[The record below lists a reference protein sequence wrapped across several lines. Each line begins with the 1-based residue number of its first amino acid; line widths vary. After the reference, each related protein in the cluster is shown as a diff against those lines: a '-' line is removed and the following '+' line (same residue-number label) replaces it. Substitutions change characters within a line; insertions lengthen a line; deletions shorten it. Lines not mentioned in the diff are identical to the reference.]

1 MMAVEATISE
11 DAHERPASEPNKRNH
26 MSTTDPSIA
35 RAHGSENFFDAQPIA
50 NASLDELDLNAVDA
64 HIARAREQ
72 VPRFDAP
79 DDPLEFLRLRGCL
92 VDKTPT
98 LAGLLVFGKRPHT
111 LLPYAAISLTH
122 FYGAVVDTQAR
133 HVDTIEGALG
143 KVITTAEEYLWEHTQ
158 HGFDA
163 TMGPQR
169 RRVDQYPRTVLREL
183 TVNAVCHRD
192 YQRTS
197 RIRLEVYSDRIQWT
211 SPGSLPA
218 PVTVENILYEQATR
232 NPTVVR
238 LLNEAGFIEERGLGL
253 DTVFRTLEDTRLP
266 RPKLL
271 DTGGSFIITVQGR
284 PGTIVQGDTGGLNE
298 YQVQLLALINTQGSF
313 TISDCERLFPKRS
326 RRMLNRDI
334 KGLLDANYVRREGR
348 TNNLRYVPPDV

>member
-1 MMAVEATISE
+1 
-11 DAHERPASEPNKRNH
+11 
-26 MSTTDPSIA
+26 MSTTDPSST
-35 RAHGSENFFDAQPIA
+35 RAHGTDSFFDAQPIA
-50 NASLDELDLNAVDA
+50 AASLDDLDLDAV
-64 HIARAREQ
+64 HTHVVRAREQ

-79 DDPLEFLRLRGCL
+79 DDALEFLRLRSCL
-92 VDKTPT
+92 VGETPT
-98 LAGLLVFGKRPHT
+98 LAGLLIFGKRPQT

-122 FYGAVVDTQAR
+122 FYATVVETQVR
-133 HVDTIEGALG
+133 HSDTIEGTLG
-143 KVITTAEEYLWEHTQ
+143 KLITTAEEYLWEHTQ

-163 TMGPQR
+163 TLGPQR

-197 RIRLEVYSDRIQWT
+197 RFRLEVYSDRIQWT

-232 NPTVVR
+232 NPTIVR
-238 LLNEAGFIEERGLGL
+238 LLYEAGFIEERGLGL
-253 DTVFRTLEDTRLP
+253 DTVFRTLEVSGLP

-284 PGTIVQGDTGGLNE
+284 PNIIVQGDTGGLND
-298 YQVQLLALINTQGSF
+298 YQVQLLALLNTQGSF

-334 KGLLDANYVRREGR
+334 KGLLEANYVRRTGR
-348 TNNLRYVPPDV
+348 TNNLRYERPDTLQDG